1 MISFSSFIGL
11 SCFLSRSSDSALWI
25 FSYYRTMKDSVL
37 SIFELNEKLLL
48 PKNQIYKSI
57 IYFFMAFLYSAA
69 FYDPI
74 NFIYITGIVNS
85 IFYLCILNMNFFIYK
100 NTNQML
106 LQTLFFFLLAR
117 IVYLICNKYLI
128 SILFF
133 CSDIILLQYPINK
146 FRIGVLLNDKSYF
159 NIEKILIE
167 IFICLLWAI
176 YSTSEKFFFFFFI
189 NILNIF
195 VWICMLFGYQIV
207 EGDIG
212 PNNKIYHFI
221 INVFFIK
228 KKFKGKLETNII

>member
-1 MISFSSFIGL
+1 MMSFSTLIGL
-11 SCFLSRSSDSALWI
+11 TSFLTRSSYSSLWI

-48 PKNQIYKSI
+48 PKSQIYKNI

-69 FYDPI
+69 FYDSI
-74 NFIYITGIVNS
+74 NFIYFTGLINT
-85 IFYLCILNMNFFIYK
+85 IFYLSILNMHFFIYK
-100 NTNQML
+100 IINQML
-106 LQTLFFFLLAR
+106 LQTLFFFILIK

-128 SILFF
+128 GVLFF
-133 CSDIILLQYPINK
+133 CSDLIILQYPINK
-146 FRIGVLLNDKSYF
+146 FRTGVLLNDKSYF

-167 IFICLLWAI
+167 IFISLLWSI
-176 YSTSEKFFFFFFI
+176 YSTSEKFFLFFFI